1 MRTRPA
7 SIATVVIAIG
17 LALTA
22 IGIARGLPYT
32 FAGLGDHG
40 TIAAD
45 AWAHG
50 TAISPSL
57 VALAFVGILAT
68 IAARPTRGGRRAAF
82 WLAVLAVA
90 ISAAGSAESAQRDA
104 ILFAAIDG
112 ATALVWALHVGLVAL
127 ALSAIGEARRPDGLE
142 GPRVERVALPR
153 IAGVVAGREPAGA
166 LLG

>member
-7 SIATVVIAIG
+7 SLATVVMAIG

-32 FAGLGDHG
+32 FARLGDHG

>member
-7 SIATVVIAIG
+7 SLATVVMAIG

-22 IGIARGLPYT
+22 IGIARGLPYS